1 MVTSLLLAV
10 LMCFLGAMTWSFS
23 EYALHNWVGHLGRGK
38 NHFSRE
44 HLHHHS
50 KGDYFAPAWQKLVAS
65 IAVVGPMGVVSV
77 FLMGKL
83 FGLSY
88 TLGFSVMYF
97 LYEWLHRRLHSQPPR
112 GFYGRWARRH
122 HFYHHFVNPKM
133 NHGVTSP
140 IWDIVFGTYVEPE
153 QIRVPEK
160 LAMEWLCDP
169 QSGDVHTSFAHDYVL
184 RRRKSVA

>member
-1 MVTSLLLAV
+1 
-10 LMCFLGAMTWSFS
+10 
-23 EYALHNWVGHLGRGK
+23 
-38 NHFSRE
+38 
-44 HLHHHS
+44 
-50 KGDYFAPAWQKLVAS
+50 
-65 IAVVGPMGVVSV
+65 
-77 FLMGKL
+77 
-83 FGLSY
+83 
-88 TLGFSVMYF
+88 
-97 LYEWLHRRLHSQPPR
+97 
-112 GFYGRWARRH
+112 
-122 HFYHHFVNPKM
+122 M